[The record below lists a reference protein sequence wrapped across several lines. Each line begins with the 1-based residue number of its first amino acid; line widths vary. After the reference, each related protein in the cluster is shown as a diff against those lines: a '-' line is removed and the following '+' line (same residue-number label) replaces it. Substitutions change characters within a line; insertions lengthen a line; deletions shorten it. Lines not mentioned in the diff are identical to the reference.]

1 MKSKLFISC
10 LLSFLLTHSSVTA
23 FASSDT
29 TSLKN
34 LGDSQ
39 AGGVSMSMET
49 DFIGEGRYQFYHKSG
64 KLIFYIENAGSNG
77 FIYRVKYPC
86 GCKLVG
92 GRLEATQNLLIDH
105 FDPQLHG
112 EGYGHTAKGTY
123 EIYIYN
129 DDGSCNSV
137 KLFAQSIE
145 E

>member
-39 AGGVSMSMET
+39 AGGVSISMET

-77 FIYRVKYPC
+77 FIYHVKYP
-86 GCKLVG
+86 
-92 GRLEATQNLLIDH
+92 
-105 FDPQLHG
+105 
-112 EGYGHTAKGTY
+112 
-123 EIYIYN
+123 
-129 DDGSCNSV
+129 
-137 KLFAQSIE
+137 
-145 E
+145 

>member
-1 MKSKLFISC
+1 
-10 LLSFLLTHSSVTA
+10 
-23 FASSDT
+23 
-29 TSLKN
+29 
-34 LGDSQ
+34 
-39 AGGVSMSMET
+39 MSMET

-64 KLIFYIENAGSNG
+64 NLIFYIENTGSNG

-92 GRLEATQNLLIDH
+92 GRLEAKQNLMIDH
-105 FDPQLHG
+105 FNPQLHG
-112 EGYGHTAKGTY
+112 EGYSHTAKGTY

-129 DDGSCNSV
+129 DDGSCSSV

>member
-34 LGDSQ
+34 LGDPQ

-49 DFIGEGRYQFYHKSG
+49 DFIGEGKYQFYHKSG
-64 KLIFYIENAGSNG
+64 NLIFYIENTGSNG

-92 GRLEATQNLLIDH
+92 GRLEAR
-105 FDPQLHG
+105 
-112 EGYGHTAKGTY
+112 
-123 EIYIYN
+123 
-129 DDGSCNSV
+129 
-137 KLFAQSIE
+137 
-145 E
+145 